1 MPSYVNINHLLYWI
15 MNCKPINYRGCYRN
29 MTSLAE
35 QFLDGRTNC
44 TPRSKLSDLLLDV
57 YLSPLLSLDEGEE
70 TILPTF
76 LGM

>member
-1 MPSYVNINHLLYWI
+1 
-15 MNCKPINYRGCYRN
+15 

-44 TPRSKLSDLLLDV
+44 TLRSKLSDLLLNV
-57 YLSPLLSLDEGEE
+57 YLSLLLSLDEGEE